1 LGVKTL
7 NSILNTKIGLDRLI
21 EPLKNTCLQKVKSNA
36 VKQEYEKNDELKR
49 SALRAL
55 AALLNISESE
65 KNALMRDFVSNIRAT
80 PELSLMF
87 DSIQRDAKD
96 ALTGVS
102 SSEILSMDTN

>member
-1 LGVKTL
+1 MQGV
-7 NSILNTKIGLDRLI
+7 I
-21 EPLKNTCLQKVKSNA
+21 EKKEAK
-36 VKQEYEKNDELKR
+36 
-49 SALRAL
+49 LRHSQQLAL

-102 SSEILSMDTN
+102 SSEILSMDTNWTRFYSALLLYSNH

>member
-1 LGVKTL
+1 MLR
-7 NSILNTKIGLDRLI
+7 IGLDRLI
-21 EPLKNTCLQKVKSNA
+21 EPLKTTCLQKVKSNA

-55 AALLNISESE
+55 AALLNIAESE
-65 KNALMRDFVSNIRAT
+65 KNALMRDFVSNIRST

-102 SSEILSMDTN
+102 SNELLSMDTN